1 MYIVCGRVSPHC
13 TDGVGVVTI
22 SATVVVTGDVVWTC
36 TAVVVCG
43 TAGAV
48 VLFDTRVELASGW
61 VTSVEF
67 VGEVTS
73 VILVDELLEAVTTEE
88 QPSNTA
94 SKIMRG
100 TAMNLWYKS
109 N

>member
-1 MYIVCGRVSPHC
+1 M
-13 TDGVGVVTI
+13 
-22 SATVVVTGDVVWTC
+22 
-36 TAVVVCG
+36 
-43 TAGAV
+43 
-48 VLFDTRVELASGW
+48 LFDTRVELASGW
-61 VTSVEF
+61 VTTVVLFDTIVELASGWVTSVEFVGEGVGVVTSVEF

-100 TAMNLWYKS
+100 TAMNLW
-109 N
+109 